1 MINNNTQ
8 QKTTSNTNSV
18 SESSIYLKKSEL
30 PKDISSFRND
40 VGYISASALGNWLKE
55 HSYISKNEIN
65 ALIKKANLTVVDTVN
80 RITDDEAISRLNQDV
95 IDIKGEIVA
104 IKDKISILDSSSI
117 STSEKNSFAKKNEI
131 PTKVSQ
137 LENDRHYLTSHQSL
151 SGYAKRTEIPD
162 VSNFVTRDEVPVISD
177 DIATKDWVEE
187 QGYLTRHQSLNSYAK
202 KSDIPDVSGFA
213 KKSDIPSIDG
223 LASKDWV
230 DSKDYLT
237 QQSLSKY
244 VKKTDLNG
252 FASKD
257 WVTEL
262 LNSPDEIDLS
272 DYAKKSDLTGL
283 VSSSS
288 LNTTLKSYAKKSQIP
303 DVSNFVTK
311 DEIPSVD
318 GLASKDWVEGKGYLT
333 QHQSLS
339 GLAKKSDIPDVSNFV
354 TKDEIPSVDGLASKD
369 WVEGKGY
376 LTQHQSLS
384 GLAKKSDIPDVSN
397 FVTKDEIPSVD
408 GLATQSWVEGR
419 GYLTQ
424 HQSLKDY
431 AKKDEL
437 PDLSGYATEQWIQEQ
452 GFISEV
458 QDLGDYAKKS
468 DLTGFV
474 KSSALDAYAKKN
486 TIYDRNYIDTNL
498 LSKVDAEKIYPT
510 KVEVADKYLSKSDAK
525 KEYLKI
531 EDYNGIKDATVINK
545 EYNEKTLEDLE
556 ADLQY
561 LRNGFYIVHY
571 NDIVI
576 VEDHK
581 ILRFFADGVPQTVIE
596 WIEEE

>member
-354 TKDEIPSVDGLASKD
+354 TKDEIPSVDGLA
-369 WVEGKGY
+369 
-376 LTQHQSLS
+376 
-384 GLAKKSDIPDVSN
+384 
-397 FVTKDEIPSVD
+397 
-408 GLATQSWVEGR
+408 TQSWVEGR

-510 KVEVADKYLSKSDAK
+510 KVDGADKYLSKSDAK